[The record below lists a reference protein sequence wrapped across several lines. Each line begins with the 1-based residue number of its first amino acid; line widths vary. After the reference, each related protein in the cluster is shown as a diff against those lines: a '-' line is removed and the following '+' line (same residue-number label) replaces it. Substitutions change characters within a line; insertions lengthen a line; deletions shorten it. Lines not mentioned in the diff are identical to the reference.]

1 MKDIAKRLNEA
12 FYEGIYDPMDEDT
25 LQDTY
30 DYIDPSELGGCC
42 GGHWADEN
50 MIPMEDED
58 YEKDEI

>member
-50 MIPMEDED
+50 MIPHIEEEED
-58 YEKDEI
+58 DECT